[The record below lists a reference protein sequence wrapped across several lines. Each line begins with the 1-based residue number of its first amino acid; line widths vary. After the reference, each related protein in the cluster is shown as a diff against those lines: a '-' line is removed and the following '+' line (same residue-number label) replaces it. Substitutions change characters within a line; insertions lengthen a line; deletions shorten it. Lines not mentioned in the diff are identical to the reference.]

1 MIQALELHVVT
12 VCVVLLAIEPLRTLG
27 VLFYNWRQRRL
38 NARAKKM
45 GITR

>member
-1 MIQALELHVVT
+1 MAIELHIITVCAVLVALEPLGS
-12 VCVVLLAIEPLRTLG
+12 LLGR
-27 VLFYNWRQRRL
+27 FHNWRQRRL